1 MINRNSSPDSARRP
15 GWRETIWSVPG
26 SFVFAYF
33 ALVTTLGLPAVV
45 VIVWREAANGVDAA
59 GWWLWPTALTIEAAP
74 LCGAVG
80 IGIAFS
86 ALVTVQGAACLM
98 VLYQYAVNRW
108 VKPVIN
114 RNVEAGRAEGRVE
127 GISEGRAE
135 GITEGRT
142 EADQEW
148 AGWLARKEAA
158 ESRGLPFDEPPPN
171 ARR

>member
-1 MINRNSSPDSARRP
+1 MINRNSNRSPDSARRP
-15 GWRETIWSVPG
+15 RWGETIWSVPG

-74 LCGAVG
+74 LCGVVG

-108 VKPVIN
+108 VKPIIN
-114 RNVEAGRAEGRVE
+114 RNVEAGRAEGV
-127 GISEGRAE
+127 IVGRA
-135 GITEGRT
+135 

-148 AGWLARKEAA
+148 TGWLARKEAA
-158 ESRGLPFDEPPPN
+158 ERQGLPFDEPPPN